1 MLWAVGRPEA
11 ELSVLLCEDDFMA
24 ELNATWRGREG
35 PTDVLAFAMQEGEG
49 GELHPELLGDVVIS
63 LQTARRQA
71 EALGRPLAAEVRMLL
86 AHGLLHLL
94 GHDHAEPDEE
104 RRMKAA
110 TDVLLAAARGAPRS
124 GKRRPMGR

>member
-11 ELSVLLCEDDFMA
+11 ELSVLLCEDGFMA

-35 PTDVLAFAMQEGEG
+35 PTDVLAFPMQEGEG

-71 EALGRPLAAEVRMLL
+71 TALGRPLAAEVRMLL

-94 GHDHAEPDEE
+94 GYDHVEPDEE

-110 TDVLLAAARGAPRS
+110 TDVLLAAARRAHRS
-124 GKRRPMGR
+124 RKRRSTGR

>member
-24 ELNATWRGREG
+24 ELNATWRGKDG

-49 GELHPELLGDVVIS
+49 GALHPGLLGDVVIS

-71 EALGRPLAAEVRMLL
+71 AAYGRPLAQEVRMLL

-94 GHDHAEPDEE
+94 GYDHAEPDEE

-110 TDVLLAAARGAPRS
+110 TDVLLAAARRAPRS
-124 GKRRPMGR
+124 GARRRAGR

>member
-49 GELHPELLGDVVIS
+49 GELHPELLGDVVVS

-94 GHDHAEPDEE
+94 GYDHAEPDEE

-110 TDVLLAAARGAPRS
+110 TDVLLAAARGTRRS
-124 GKRRPMGR
+124 ARRRPTGR